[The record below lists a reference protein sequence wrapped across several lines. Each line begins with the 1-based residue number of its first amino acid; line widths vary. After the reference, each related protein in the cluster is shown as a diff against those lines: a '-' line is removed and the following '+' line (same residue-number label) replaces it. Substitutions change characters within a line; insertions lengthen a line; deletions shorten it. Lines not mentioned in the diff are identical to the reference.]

1 MQQPGQIDPKS
12 SRHSEVQVD
21 CRNEVNLLL
30 FRYSIIQ
37 TAEGDKTPNAHA
49 WMWGFEV
56 LTSQLWDEGTISS
69 SFLPVKM
76 SIATK

>member
-1 MQQPGQIDPKS
+1 M
-12 SRHSEVQVD
+12 
-21 CRNEVNLLL
+21 LL